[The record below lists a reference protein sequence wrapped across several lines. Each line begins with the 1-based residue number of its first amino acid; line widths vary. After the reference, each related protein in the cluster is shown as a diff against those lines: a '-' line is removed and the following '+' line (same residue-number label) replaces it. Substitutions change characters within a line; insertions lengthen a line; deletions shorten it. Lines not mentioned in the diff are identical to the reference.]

1 MSQKLLY
8 VVTGLS
14 GAGKSTALRAFE
26 DLGFFTVDGLP
37 ASLAPDMAAMLEK
50 PAMRHFVGMA
60 MGMDLRETDF
70 LASFNAIL
78 AELASSGVQAKV
90 IFLDASDDEL
100 MRRYAQTRRPHPLER
115 QGLALAGA
123 VAAERKLL
131 ADLKA
136 RADLRIDTTGFT
148 IYDLKRAIRA
158 RHGRNGAVSLLRVI
172 VVSFGFKYG
181 IPEDADFVFD
191 ARFLPNPFFVDK
203 LKPLSGLSEAVSSY
217 VFANGMAGEFLDKI
231 RGLLD
236 FVLPR
241 LEADGRMRVTVAIG
255 CTGGR
260 HRSVA
265 LAAMLAS
272 QLRGNGY
279 EILVEHRNI
288 DDDAPVAARHAG

>member
-37 ASLAPDMAAMLEK
+37 ASLARDMAAMLEK

-217 VFANGMAGEFLDKI
+217 VFANGMAEEFLDKI
-231 RGLLD
+231 RVLLD